1 MRIGELSRRT
11 GLAPSAI
18 RHYERE
24 DMFSPG
30 QVVRGP
36 NGYRE
41 YGPEAVRRLELILA
55 GRNAGFSLEQ
65 MRTQLRDWDTMSD
78 AQRLAALEGQLAV
91 IDERRAELERG
102 REAVRLARDVLRER
116 LGGTQPVGETP
127 APPREDAGPRG

>member
-24 DMFSPG
+24 GMFSPG
-30 QVVRGP
+30 QVVRRA

-55 GRNAGFSLEQ
+55 GRAAGFSLEQ
-65 MRTQLRDWDTMSD
+65 MRTQLRDWDTMPD
-78 AQRLAALEGQLAV
+78 AERLAVLEGQLAV
-91 IDERRAELERG
+91 LDERVAELERG
-102 REAVRLARDVLRER
+102 RDAIRAARDVLRER
-116 LGGTQPVGETP
+116 SG
-127 APPREDAGPRG
+127 

>member
-1 MRIGELSRRT
+1 MRIGELSRRS

-102 REAVRLARDVLRER
+102 REAVRAACDVLRER

-127 APPREDAGPRG
+127 ASPREDAGPRG

>member
-65 MRTQLRDWDTMSD
+65 MRTQLRDWDTMND

-102 REAVRLARDVLRER
+102 REAVRAARDELRER
-116 LGGTQPVGETP
+116 LGGTQPAGETP
-127 APPREDAGPRG
+127 APPREDAGPR